1 MLFDAANPD
10 ASTEKRTS
18 STVAPQ
24 ALLFLN
30 HPFVLAQARHLA
42 GRLNR
47 ENPGGNDDRID
58 RAYRLLFG
66 RAARPEELEVS
77 RRFLARPG
85 WANYASA
92 WQGLAHVLLCSNEFI
107 YVD

>member
-10 ASTEKRTS
+10 ASTEKRTV

-30 HPFVLAQARHLA
+30 HPFVFTQACHLAQRLA
-42 GRLNR
+42 ALV
-47 ENPGGNDDRID
+47 PGDDNARID
-58 RAYRLLFG
+58 RAYQLLFG
-66 RAARPEELEVS
+66 RTARQEEREVCLA
-77 RRFLARPG
+77 FLHRPG
-85 WANYASA
+85 MPRNEADWP
-92 WQGLAHVLLCSNEFI
+92 GLVHLLLCSNEFM

>member
-10 ASTEKRTS
+10 ASTEKRTP

-30 HPFVLAQARHLA
+30 HPFVLARARHIA
-42 GRLNR
+42 ERLGA
-47 ENPGGNDDRID
+47 EVSDEEGARIE
-58 RAYRLLFG
+58 RAYRVLFG
-66 RAARPEELEVS
+66 RPARRVEVEVC

-85 WANYASA
+85 RPRSEPDWS
-92 WQGLAHVLLCSNEFI
+92 GLAHVLLCSNEFI

>member
-10 ASTEKRTS
+10 ASTEKRTP

-30 HPFVLAQARHLA
+30 HPFVLAQARSLA
-42 GRLNR
+42 ERLTG
-47 ENPGGNDDRID
+47 ESYADEGARIES
-58 RAYRLLFG
+58 AYRLLFS
-66 RAARPEELEVS
+66 RSPRPEEIEVC
-77 RRFLARPG
+77 RRFLARRTSPHTQ
-85 WANYASA
+85 AD
-92 WQGLAHVLLCSNEFI
+92 WQGLAHVLLSSNEFI

>member
-10 ASTEKRTS
+10 ASTEKRTP

-42 GRLNR
+42 ARLRLGTAVTKARASRELTGSCSRGCHARKRPRSAVSTWPGR
-47 ENPGGNDDRID
+47 GI
-58 RAYRLLFG
+58 RA
-66 RAARPEELEVS
+66 EKD
-77 RRFLARPG
+77 
-85 WANYASA
+85 
-92 WQGLAHVLLCSNEFI
+92 WQGLAHILMCSNEFI

>member
-10 ASTEKRTS
+10 ASTEKRTP

-42 GRLNR
+42 VRLAALNCGD
-47 ENPGGNDDRID
+47 ESAGIA
-58 RAYRLLFG
+58 RAYRILFA
-66 RAARPEELEVS
+66 RLPRPEEAEICH
-77 RRFLARPG
+77 RYLART
-85 WANYASA
+85 ANPRAGRD
-92 WQGLAHVLLCSNEFI
+92 WQGLAHILLCSNEFI

>member
-10 ASTEKRTS
+10 ASTEKRTP

-42 GRLNR
+42 ARLRAGNCGDESAGIAELTGSCSRGCHARKRPRSAVSTWPGR
-47 ENPGGNDDRID
+47 GI
-58 RAYRLLFG
+58 
-66 RAARPEELEVS
+66 RAAEKD
-77 RRFLARPG
+77 
-85 WANYASA
+85 
-92 WQGLAHVLLCSNEFI
+92 WQGLAHILMCSNEFI